1 MISRVGQIH
10 NFNSV
15 GIFPHRV
22 VVELRE
28 VPRLGVNLVAREGM
42 GELSNREQVATGRG
56 QC

>member
-1 MISRVGQIH
+1 
-10 NFNSV
+10 
-15 GIFPHRV
+15 
-22 VVELRE
+22 